1 LKLLLDTHC
10 WLWWL
15 SEPHKLTSSMQQ
27 AISHP
32 DNKLFLSVASIWEIA
47 IKVAIGKLTIPQS
60 LSKLVVEQLPQ
71 DGINTLD
78 IRAIH
83 ALKIEELPVHHQDPF
98 DCEALPTGDRILI
111 AQAICENLTIVTGD
125 RQFIAYPVSLIKN

>member
-60 LSKLVVEQLPQ
+60 LSKLVAEQLPQ

-98 DCEALPTGDRILI
+98 DRILI